1 MIKKLLLLISIFSSV
16 ILTAPQA
23 NAHTVLIGS
32 DPAAGS
38 TISQLPEQITL
49 TFAEP
54 LLTLKDKDINQVLVL
69 DPMGSTITSG
79 NNIVKGATLTNVL
92 SPRMLMS
99 GKFKVTFRVVA
110 QDGHPVNGNFF
121 FTLGKSSTKR
131 PSKPT
136 PKGIFHLTATA
147 TSSGIG
153 NRPSK
158 AAPPAILSMELDF
171 NNKLICYSVQSSI
184 KDVLAI
190 HVHSM
195 NQSSLSIS
203 DEIYLPLRPA
213 SINALKPICD
223 AATLTNMTILYYNI
237 SHYTMVI
244 HTKAFPDGAVAGAL
258 RLTN

>member
-1 MIKKLLLLISIFSSV
+1 M
-16 ILTAPQA
+16 APEA

-54 LLTLKDKDINQVLVL
+54 LLILNKKEINQVEVI
-69 DPMGSTITSG
+69 DPMGSKITSG
-79 NNIVKGATLTNVL
+79 NNVIKGSTLTNVL
-92 SPRMLMS
+92 SPRILMP
-99 GKFKVTFRVVA
+99 GKFKVSFRVVA
-110 QDGHPVNGNFF
+110 QDGHPVTGNFYF
-121 FTLGKSSTKR
+121 ILGKSATKTLTK
-131 PSKPT
+131 PS
-136 PKGIFHLTATA
+136 PKGILRLTATA
-147 TSSGIG
+147 TSAGIG
-153 NRPSK
+153 NKPSP

-171 NNKLICYSVQSSI
+171 SRKLICYSVKSLI

-195 NQSSLSIS
+195 NQSNLSIS
-203 DEIYLPLRPA
+203 DEIYLPLRTA

-223 AATLTNMTILYYNI
+223 ATTLTNMTILYYNI
-237 SHYTMVI
+237 NHYTMVI